1 MTKLVRFKEFLRAR
15 LGPRETDTNALPFE
29 LQRRYAVMLLA
40 DCWGEHALRV
50 RIRLL
55 AAKSSADLRQMRGAV
70 FECIARGLNQ
80 TEAIDR
86 LHSFDQCISG
96 AC

>member
-1 MTKLVRFKEFLRAR
+1 MLGRVKEFLRAR
-15 LGPRETDTNALPFE
+15 IWSRQDDTDSKLSFE

-40 DCWGEHALRV
+40 GCWGEYALRV

-55 AAKSSADLRQMRGAV
+55 AAKSSADLWQMRGAV
-70 FECIARGLNQ
+70 FECIARGHSQ
-80 TEAIDR
+80 SEAIER
-86 LHSFDQCISG
+86 LNSLDLCISG